1 MRKRGLLPNL
11 NPNDFGVCVCVC
23 VFERKYAFPT
33 VCQTLTVIRV
43 IRRNSLNPN
52 GWLSGS

>member
-11 NPNDFGVCVCVC
+11 NPNDFGVCV
-23 VFERKYAFPT
+23 FERKYAYPT
-33 VCQTLTVIRV
+33 FCQTLTVIRV

>member
-23 VFERKYAFPT
+23 VCLKENMPT
-33 VCQTLTVIRV
+33 KPSVKH
-43 IRRNSLNPN
+43 
-52 GWLSGS
+52 